1 MVQHLLKECFML
13 KNIYLVIAGLV
24 ICLITSSP
32 VTGQLRSATITG
44 KITDAMGRA
53 IPNIEIHLINM
64 ETGTDI
70 NISTNESGE
79 YTFPYLQ
86 SGTYTVSIKP
96 TTGFSEYK
104 RTNVILGTSE
114 TARIDITLQAA
125 GVGMLSV
132 EVRDSGLSE
141 LQTEK
146 TDVNSAVNSLIIN
159 NVPNVNH
166 NPLAFT
172 TLLPNVVGRGGLYD
186 QSERQ
191 FGIGTESR
199 IRLSALSVNGG
210 AAFTNDIQLD
220 GVSTQGSAY
229 NEASVLPNTEGLQEV
244 RVISN
249 NFSAEYGRGQG
260 VITLT
265 TKSGTND
272 WHGSAF
278 ARIRNEGL
286 NANSFE
292 NNLRGI
298 QRKTFRP
305 RTYGGTIGGPIYLPR
320 FGEGGPSLWSG
331 KNRAFFFLS
340 YEGLD
345 HLDSIDILRR
355 VPTPRERVGDFS
367 ETYVNVRGTP
377 ERIRL
382 FDPFNVRRDPRYP
395 NDPNRYERAEIPNA
409 VITNPDPFA
418 LYIYSFYPLPNR
430 TPEGDAIYNDN
441 NYYKRLE
448 RTFDKNNIN
457 SRVDFSIGNHSIYTT
472 FGTQRGEILRPRSWG
487 DNSIFENS
495 DWTGNITSDK
505 NPYGAVG
512 TTLVFSPTLFVD
524 LRYGI
529 NRRNALEQ
537 VFRNPGLDFNALG
550 IPAAIQSIM
559 PSFDYAP
566 DVGVATGGWSTLG
579 MGAFRRKDERA
590 TNHTIN
596 GSVTKTLGKWT
607 LKAGGEYRV
616 YLSNYED
623 FQEGSVDINSDWWS
637 GAINNLTA
645 QYITATG
652 NPVENP
658 DARTNGL
665 GVAALFL
672 GAGRIGISRGFNIRT
687 AFAQKY
693 LGLYTQNDWK
703 ANDKLTINLGLR
715 WDLQPGPTDRFN
727 HMSSIDLERKNPY
740 GGLGYIAFPGT
751 DGYSRNLWDT
761 HYKDF
766 GPRLGVAYRI
776 KEDTVIRA
784 GYGITY
790 LPSNTGYFAGPSAYG
805 MGPFTNGTDP
815 NLFGINPSGV
825 VVGRWNSLAVNNIV
839 YGTGN
844 AQVPQIYGNPLR
856 LFDRKNYVSG
866 RVHQWNAFIEKM
878 FGQNWLTSVGY
889 TAAKGTKLPFA
900 RIPLN
905 AIRYLPEST
914 LNAWRATYRASGVDP
929 GDVQVTNSL
938 NPNGT
943 LPFGGV
949 MRRQMIPLWLAM
961 SQYPAFGTPEGGGQ
975 GSGTVSRSIGSSDYH
990 AGTVRLSRRL
1000 SNGLQFDTHY
1010 TWSKSIDNA
1019 QSEAMSLIAN
1029 ETIDAID
1036 IDPTRLNSTRKLS
1049 VTDVPHRWVISFVY
1063 ELPFS
1068 KGGSLYVNNP
1078 ILRNIVGGWRIG
1090 GAGVIQSGFPLAIRT
1105 GGNGSLNNRPDRDPS
1120 QPLELPKSYQRWYTG
1135 NTAQRTVTLPTGRL
1149 YTVCN
1154 NCYLKYNPDAFIS
1167 GRVIPRPNGGNMIDR
1182 YWFGN
1187 AAYTYDDIRT
1197 DMRHNWDLSLSRIFP
1212 IGENVRLE
1220 ISADAQNVFN
1230 RTQFLPGVWGRDL
1243 GNPYLDL
1250 NNRDKAR
1257 LGAGQNTSFGTI
1269 NPYNG
1274 TYSPRQIELK
1284 MKLSF

>member
-1 MVQHLLKECFML
+1 ML
-13 KNIYLVIAGLV
+13 KKIYLVIAGLV
-24 ICLITSSP
+24 IGLMTTAP
-32 VTGQLRSATITG
+32 VIGQLRSATITG
-44 KITDAMGRA
+44 TVTDSMGQV
-53 IPNIEIHLINM
+53 IPNVEISLINM
-64 ETGTDI
+64 ETGTNV
-70 NISTNESGE
+70 NITTNESGE

-86 SGTYTVSIKP
+86 TGTYTVSVKP

-104 RTNVILGTSE
+104 RTNVIVGTAE

-132 EVRDSGLSE
+132 EVRDNGLSQ
-141 LQTEK
+141 LQTER
-146 TDVNSAVNSLIIN
+146 TDVNSAVNDLIIN

-166 NPLAFT
+166 NPLAFAA
-172 TLLPNVVGRGGLYD
+172 LLPNVVGRGALAD

-199 IRLSALSVNGG
+199 VRLSALSVNGG

-220 GVSTQGSAY
+220 GISTQGSAY
-229 NEASVLPNTEGLQEV
+229 NEATVLPNTEGLQEV

-260 VITLT
+260 VISLT
-265 TKSGTND
+265 TKSGTNE

-278 ARIRNEGL
+278 ARIRNEAL
-286 NANSFE
+286 NANTFD
-292 NNLRGI
+292 NNLRGF
-298 QRKTFRP
+298 QRKKFRP
-305 RTYGGTIGGPIYLPR
+305 RTYGGTIGGPLYLPR

-331 KNRAFFFLS
+331 RNRAFFFFS

-345 HLDSIDILRR
+345 HVDSLDIIRR
-355 VPTPRERVGDFS
+355 VPTARERVGDFS
-367 ETYVNVRGTP
+367 ETYVNHNGRPVR
-377 ERIRL
+377 IKL
-382 FDPFNVRRDPRYP
+382 FDPFRVTQTATNEYKRT
-395 NDPNRYERAEIPNA
+395 EIPNA

-430 TPEGDAIYNDN
+430 RPDGDALYNN
-441 NYYKRLE
+441 GNYHKRID
-448 RTFDKNNIN
+448 RIFDRNNIN
-457 SRVDFSIGNHSIYTT
+457 SRVDFNIGNHSIYTT
-472 FGTQRGEILRPRSWG
+472 FGTQRGEIIRPRSWG
-487 DNSIFENS
+487 ENSIFENA
-495 DWTGNITSDK
+495 DWTGNVTSDK

-512 TTLVFSPTLFVD
+512 TTLVLNPTLFVD
-524 LRYGI
+524 MRYGI

-537 VFRNPGLDFNALG
+537 VFRNPGLDFNTLG

-559 PSFDYAP
+559 PSFDYSP
-566 DVGVATGGWSTLG
+566 DVGVGTGGWDALG
-579 MGAFRRKDERA
+579 LGSFRRKDEKA
-590 TNHTIN
+590 TNHTVN

-645 QYITATG
+645 ENVDASG
-652 NPVENP
+652 NPVNNP
-658 DARTNGL
+658 TAATRGF

-703 ANDKLTINLGLR
+703 ATPKLTINLGLR

-727 HMSSIDLERKNPY
+727 RMSSIDLERRNQY

-766 GPRLGVAYRI
+766 GPRVGVAYRI
-776 KEDTVIRA
+776 RENTVIRG

-815 NLFGINPSGV
+815 NLFGLTPNGA

-839 YGTGN
+839 YGSGN
-844 AQVPQIYGNPLR
+844 AQVPQIYGNSTR

-866 RVHQWNAFIEKM
+866 RVQQWNAVVERNFR
-878 FGQNWLTSVGY
+878 QNWLVSVGY
-889 TAAKGTKLPFA
+889 SASKGTKLPVA

-905 AIRYLPEST
+905 SLRYLPEST
-914 LNAWRATYRASGVDP
+914 LNSWQATYRATGTDP
-929 GDVQVTNSL
+929 GNVPTTNPL

-943 LPFGGV
+943 IPFGGI
-949 MRRQMIPLWLAM
+949 MRRQQIPLWLAM
-961 SQYPAFGTPEGGGQ
+961 SQYPAFGTFDGGQ
-975 GSGTVSRSIGSSDYH
+975 GAGSVSRSLGTSDYH

-1019 QSEAMSLIAN
+1019 SSEAMNLIAN
-1029 ETIDAID
+1029 ETGDPPD
-1036 IDPTRLNSTRKLS
+1036 FDPTRPNLTRKLS
-1049 VTDVPHRWVISFVY
+1049 YTDAPHRWVMSFVY
-1063 ELPFS
+1063 ELPFG
-1068 KGGSLYVNNP
+1068 KGGSLYINNP
-1078 ILRNIVGGWRIG
+1078 VLRSIVGGWRIG
-1090 GAGVIQSGFPLAIRT
+1090 GAGVIQSGFPIAIKT
-1105 GGNGSLNNRPDRDPS
+1105 GGNGSLNNRPDRVAG
-1120 QPLELPKSYQRWYTG
+1120 QPIELPKSYQRWYTG
-1135 NTAQRTVTLPTGRL
+1135 SVNDRTVTLPSNRK

-1154 NCYLKYNPDAFIS
+1154 NCYLKYNPDAFTA
-1167 GRVIPRPNGGNMIDR
+1167 GRVIERPGGGYMIDR

-1187 AAYTYDDIRT
+1187 AALTYDDIRT
-1197 DMRHNWDLSLSRIFP
+1197 DMRHNWDIGISRIFSM
-1212 IGENVRLE
+1212 GENLRLE
-1220 ISADAQNVFN
+1220 VGADAQNVFN
-1230 RTQFLPGVWGRDL
+1230 RTQFLPNVWGRDL
-1243 GNPYLDL
+1243 GNPNL
-1250 NNRDKAR
+1250 NSTS
-1257 LGAGQNTSFGTI
+1257 GTVGIGTNTSFGTI

-1274 TYSPRQIELK
+1274 TYSPRQIELR